1 MERIKSEIKNLIDE
15 WWWGNSAEAK
25 YRCEAYGELL
35 EFINSLQEEPV
46 SKDLEEASDNYVGHA
61 PEIDE
66 DLSCFTKRN
75 AFIAGAKWGM
85 EQTEVKIQ
93 AQSIAVAHGCPK
105 EPVSNDL
112 EKAAR
117 EIGQKYFPDK
127 DNIWARPNYEAK
139 KAECAFMEGAQW
151 QKGNLWKNAQ
161 GDDLPEIDREV
172 IVLYQPYQLE
182 GSSECAVGF
191 AHRPPERWYGRNLDG
206 EEHVFEP
213 KTYDKG
219 EWNIPNVVW
228 WLDLDL
234 PIKEE

>member
-1 MERIKSEIKNLIDE
+1 MEQYISKSALIAEIERRRDE
-15 WWWGNSAEAK
+15 
-25 YRCEAYGELL
+25 Y
-35 EFINSLQEEPV
+35 INSLITAQV
-46 SKDLEEASDNYVGHA
+46 NILNDILSL
-61 PEIDE
+61 IDT
-66 DLSCFTKRN
+66 L
-75 AFIAGAKWGM
+75 
-85 EQTEVKIQ
+85 EVKI
-93 AQSIAVAHGCPK
+93 

-112 EKAAR
+112 EEAANDYAHDLVHDDVF
-117 EIGQKYFPDK
+117 ETFIAG
-127 DNIWARPNYEAK
+127 AK
-139 KAECAFMEGAQW
+139 WKKE
-151 QKGNLWKNAQ
+151 NLWKNAQ

-234 PIKEE
+234 PIKGGISYESNAR

>member
-15 WWWGNSAEAK
+15 WRWHCSAEAK

-35 EFINSLQEEPV
+35 DFINSLQEEPV

-75 AFIAGAKWGM
+75 AFIAGAKW
-85 EQTEVKIQ
+85 K
-93 AQSIAVAHGCPK
+93 
-105 EPVSNDL
+105 
-112 EKAAR
+112 
-117 EIGQKYFPDK
+117 
-127 DNIWARPNYEAK
+127 
-139 KAECAFMEGAQW
+139 
-151 QKGNLWKNAQ
+151 KGNLWKNAQ

-182 GSSECAVGF
+182 GSGECAVGF

-206 EEHVFEP
+206 EEHIFEP